1 MESKMPLV
9 DMLRDLAII
18 EKVDKMQETDNININ
33 WNSKK

>member
-33 WNSKK
+33 